1 MRCRACRARLG
12 ETDNYCR
19 KCGAAVEYI
28 DVPVLRREPAGQLAQ
43 LRAAAL
49 PVARQSAFVVL
60 AGTLLRFAVRRWLSS
75 RAHRRDLALVS
86 DRDGEVVEELVLY
99 RRIRTR

>member
-19 KCGAAVEYI
+19 KCGAAAEYI
-28 DVPVLRREPAGQLAQ
+28 NVPVLRREPAGQLAQ

-49 PVARQSAFVVL
+49 PVARQSALVVL
-60 AGTLLRFAVRRWLSS
+60 AGTLLRFAVRRWLDG
-75 RAHRRDLALVS
+75 RAQRRKLALMS
-86 DRDGEVVEELVLY
+86 REDEIIEELILY
-99 RRIRTR
+99 RRVRTR